1 MSEQPANC
9 MPQKKDKN
17 KQNGKKKSEPNVA
30 TLMQK
35 AFDWPHTPRN
45 FQIQATQALLAK
57 KDIIVHAGTGFGKT
71 AVAAGIHAV
80 VKGKITLMISPLIA
94 LHEEQVRNI
103 KCLTFNDL
111 TDCRSKPSKLSSSSV
126 PLL

>member
-1 MSEQPANC
+1 MSDQPANR

-17 KQNGKKKSEPNVA
+17 KKQTEKKKSEPNVA

-35 AFDWPHTPRN
+35 VFDWPHTPRD

-71 AVAAGIHAV
+71 VVAAGIHAV

-94 LHEEQVRNI
+94 LHEEQMCNQT
-103 KCLTFNDL
+103 KHLTSNDL
-111 TDCRSKPSKLSSSSV
+111 HIAG
-126 PLL
+126 